1 MPFRPSLLAALIG
14 ATFSLAT
21 AASHAAGPIE
31 SVTKAWSFDHFTA
44 GGSVPTGT
52 GRSAEIVAFDAA
64 TSNLWVL
71 GGNGLDVLGL
81 GGNLLKSFETAS
93 LFGAP
98 NSMAIRD
105 GIAAVA
111 FNNPTSRGGNGTVH
125 FFDTT
130 TFLSAASLGAASLG
144 SVTVGNV
151 PDMITWTN
159 DGRLLVANE
168 GERFTVSGVTTNP
181 VGSVG
186 IITYNAAAPGSST
199 VTTVGFE
206 SYDGQEAALRAK
218 GVRIQKDVS
227 ASVALEPE
235 YIAIAPDGKT
245 AQVVLQEANAIAT
258 LDLQTLAFT
267 NIVGLGTKDFS
278 GTGPKMDPSDRD
290 LTSSSGIVA
299 FRNVPV
305 KSLYQ
310 PDGIASFTANGKT
323 YYAMANEGDAFTD
336 NADVARLREAGAL
349 DPIAFP
355 DAATLRQNANLGR
368 LTISIIGAD
377 GLGAGPNGFTE
388 IIGIGGRSMSI
399 RDETGA
405 LVFDSGDILD
415 REAHALGLYSDARSD
430 DKGVEPEGIMLYT
443 VAGRTLAF
451 VGLERTTKSAVAV
464 FDITDPVNATFL
476 QMIVGD
482 AVAGLSPEVRPE
494 GLAVFEHDGKLFLAV
509 ANESIEDTPD
519 FSGSHRTALFEIT
532 PVPEP
537 STYALMGAGL
547 LAVGFLARRRR
558 G

>member
-14 ATFSLAT
+14 ATFSIGSAT
-21 AASHAAGPIE
+21 SHAAGPIE
-31 SVTKAWSFDHFTA
+31 SVTKTWSFDHFTA
-44 GGSVPTGT
+44 GGTVPAGT

-64 TSNLWVL
+64 TANLWVL
-71 GGNGLDVLGL
+71 GGNGLDVLDL
-81 GGNLLKSFETAS
+81 GGNLVKSFATS
-93 LFGAP
+93 SIFGSP

-111 FNNPTSRGGNGTVH
+111 FNNPTSRGGDGTVH
-125 FFDTT
+125 FFDTA
-130 TFLSAASLGAASLG
+130 TFLTAASVSAASLG

-151 PDMITWTN
+151 PDMVTWTN

-168 GERFTVSGVTTNP
+168 GERFVASSVTTNP
-181 VGSVG
+181 AGSVS
-186 IITYNAAAPGSST
+186 IIHFNAAAPGTSA
-199 VTTVGFE
+199 VTTVGFT
-206 SYDGQEAALRAK
+206 SFDGQETALRAA
-218 GVRIQKDVS
+218 GVRIQAGVS

-245 AQVVLQEANAIAT
+245 AKVVLQEANAIAT
-258 LDLQTLAFT
+258 LDLQTQSFT

-278 GTGPKMDPSDRD
+278 APGATMDPSDRD
-290 LTSSSGIVA
+290 GGVS

-310 PDGIASFTANGKT
+310 PDGVASFSANGKT

-336 NADVARLREAGAL
+336 DADVRRLSSSAVVL
-349 DPIAFP
+349 DPTVFP
-355 DAATLRQNANLGR
+355 NAATLKQETNLGR
-368 LTISIIGAD
+368 LNVSLIGAD

-399 RDETGA
+399 RDENGT

-415 REAHALGLYSDARSD
+415 REANALGLYADARSD
-430 DKGVEPEGIMLYT
+430 DKGVEPEGIALYT

-451 VGLERTTKSAVAV
+451 VGLERTTRSAVAV
-464 FDITDPVNATFL
+464 FDITDPANATFL

-482 AVAGLSPEVRPE
+482 AVPGLSPEVRPE
-494 GLAVFEHDGKLFLAV
+494 GLTVFEHDGKLFLAV
-509 ANESIEDTPD
+509 ANESIEDVPALN
-519 FSGSHRTALFEIT
+519 GSHRTALFEIT